1 MDGMTLLQGDVLEK
15 MAGLERESVDL
26 IFSDPPFNVKKRYGG
41 KQPKDDARDDYYEW
55 CAAWIEAGFDLLKP
69 TGSFYLMTIPR
80 HIFRMGTE
88 MAKHSRGMGMKRGY
102 RRERIRLICHG
113 PGHSDT
119 ICVVDRKV
127 REQLTLFDFSDEQE
141 SEE

>member
-1 MDGMTLLQGDVLEK
+1 MGWTKELDALNALMEMDGVVL
-15 MAGLERESVDL
+15 
-26 IFSDPPFNVKKRYGG
+26 
-41 KQPKDDARDDYYEW
+41 
-55 CAAWIEAGFDLLKP
+55 
-69 TGSFYLMTIPR
+69 SF
-80 HIFRMGTE
+80 GWN
-88 MAKHSRGMGMKRGY
+88 SRGMGMKRGY